1 MVRKNDYPGTVI
13 FEESKREKDH
23 RKFLRSIAAE
33 CIVLLENQGVLPLK
47 PHSHVALYGRG
58 VTRTIKSGNGSAAVN
73 ERSSV
78 SIFEGMKNAG
88 FHIDSMRWIE
98 EYEGQFREAKQ
109 RWIEEGKAEIEAN
122 QGNSLAIMK
131 AIDGTRMKLPKER
144 DLTEKDLAD
153 TKACETAIYVLS
165 RVSGEGTDRCLEKG
179 DYYLTDDEKILLRSI
194 TEHYAH
200 TVVILNSSGII
211 DLSFLDEMKIDA
223 LLQIGHLGME
233 GGNAVAD
240 VICGKCTPS
249 GKLTDTW
256 ACEYQDY
263 PNAST
268 YSHLNGNLQTEK
280 YQEGIYVGYRYF
292 DAFRVKPRYCFGY
305 GLSYTEFTYDAKEV
319 SVTDTDQVIVKVRVK
334 NSGNHYAGKAIVQ
347 IYAACPGAQKKY
359 EVKRLCGF
367 EKTELLQPGGS
378 QEIQV
383 AFPIAQLLDYN
394 EEEGA
399 YLLQKGDY
407 TILLGTSSE
416 QTEAAAILRLD
427 HTVIWEKLKHI
438 CKLQQPVE
446 EIVPEAS
453 REALITGDTGRLPV
467 IHMDQLAVPRKNVEA
482 ARREEPGWKKAEQ
495 IADTLT
501 TGQMI
506 ELVNGDSSKS
516 QITTIGGSGISV
528 PGSAGETSPC
538 LSKEPWNLPSI
549 VFADGSSGLRLQS
562 RYWIDEAGEIVKE
575 DFSATAEHGIFS
587 RVKEKEGWECRYQFC
602 SAIPSETALAQSW
615 NLPMLEACGKIVG
628 TEMKEL
634 GIHIWLAPGLN
645 IHRNPL
651 CGRNFEYFSEDPL
664 LSGMFAAALARGVQ
678 SLPGVGV
685 CIKHFACNNQ
695 EENRKGMNVIIGE
708 RTLRQIYLHGFE
720 IAVKTGKPK
729 VVMSSYNKI
738 NGVHAAN
745 SADLLRHVL
754 RDEWDFRGIV
764 ISDWVTTGT
773 GGSSPVGC
781 VKAGND
787 IIMPGTIEDMHILEQ
802 ALQGQGE
809 EALTEDDLKKCCVRI
824 ICLMQ
829 ELSKK

>member
-1 MVRKNDYPGTVI
+1 MALRKDYPGTTV
-13 FEESKREKDH
+13 FEESERERGH
-23 RKFLRSIAAE
+23 RKLLRKIAAE
-33 CIVLLENQGVLPLK
+33 CIVLLENNGVLPLE
-47 PHSHVALYGRG
+47 PQAHVALYGRG
-58 VTRTIKSGNGSAAVN
+58 ATQTIKSGNGSAAVN

-78 SIFEGMKNAG
+78 SIYEGMKNAG
-88 FHIDSMRWIE
+88 FYIDNMHWIE
-98 EYEGQFREAKQ
+98 EYENRFQEAK
-109 RWIEEGKAEIEAN
+109 RKWINTAKAEIEES
-122 QGNSLAIMK
+122 QGNSLAIMR
-131 AIDGTRMKLPKER
+131 AIDGTRMKLPEEGTLKEEDLSETKER
-144 DLTEKDLAD
+144 S
-153 TKACETAIYVLS
+153 TAIYVLS
-165 RVSGEGTDRCLEKG
+165 RVSGEGTDRKPEKG
-179 DYYLTDDEKILLRSI
+179 DYYLADDEKSLLRSI

-200 TVVILNSSGII
+200 TIVILNSSGII

-240 VICGKCTPS
+240 VISGKCTPS

-256 ACEYQDY
+256 AYEYKDY

-268 YSHLNGNLQTEK
+268 YSHMNGNLQTEE
-280 YQEGIYVGYRYF
+280 YQEGIYIGYRYF
-292 DAFRVKPRYCFGY
+292 DAFRVKPRYCFGH
-305 GLSYTEFTYDAKEV
+305 GNSYTDFTYETKAV
-319 SVTDTDQVIVKVRVK
+319 SVTNPDQVVVKACVK
-334 NSGNHYAGKAIVQ
+334 NSGDHYAGKAVVQ
-347 IYAACPGAQKKY
+347 VYAACPAGQKKY

-367 EKTELLQPGGS
+367 EKTALLEPGES

-383 AFPIAQLLDYN
+383 AFPITQLLDYD
-394 EEEGA
+394 EKESA
-399 YLLQKGDY
+399 YLLRKGDY
-407 TILLGTSSE
+407 TVLLGSSSE
-416 QTEAAAILRLD
+416 QAEAVAVLRLD
-427 HTVIWEKLKHI
+427 HTVIWEKLKSI
-438 CKLQQPVE
+438 CKLRQPLE

-453 REALITGDTGRLPV
+453 PAEHNFQDMDQLPV
-467 IHMDQLAVPRKNVEA
+467 IHIENLTAPSRDVEA
-482 ARREEPGWKKAEQ
+482 AHEENEQEWKTARQ
-495 IADTLT
+495 TADTLT
-501 TGQMI
+501 IKQMI

-538 LSKEPWNLPSI
+538 LSGEPWNLPTI

-562 RYWIDEAGEIVKE
+562 RYWIKENGEIVRE

-587 RVKEKEGWECRYQFC
+587 RIKAKEGWKCRYQFC

-615 NLPMLEACGKIVG
+615 DVELLEECGKIVG
-628 TEMKEL
+628 TEMREL
-634 GIHIWLAPGLN
+634 GIQVWLAPGLN

-678 SLPGVGV
+678 SLPGIGV

-695 EENRKGMNVIIGE
+695 EDNRKGMDVIISE
-708 RTLRQIYLHGFE
+708 RALRLIYLHGFE

-745 SADLLRHVL
+745 SYDLLQQVL
-754 RDEWDFRGIV
+754 REEWKFRGIV

-787 IIMPGTIEDMHILEQ
+787 IIMPGTIEDMNII
-802 ALQGQGE
+802 E
-809 EALTEDDLKKCCVRI
+809 EALRGQGDEMLTQEELKKCCIRI
-824 ICLMQ
+824 IRLLQ
-829 ELSKK
+829 ELN